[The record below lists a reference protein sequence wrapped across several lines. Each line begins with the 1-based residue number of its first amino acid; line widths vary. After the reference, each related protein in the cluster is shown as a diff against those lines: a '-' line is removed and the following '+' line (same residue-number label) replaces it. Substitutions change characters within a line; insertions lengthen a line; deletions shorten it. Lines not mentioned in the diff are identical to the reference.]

1 MLGKNSLR
9 KKIALATSLVLAAA
23 TIGTAASAAAPR
35 PRDPVCDQR
44 VADGCVVFWQDL
56 GYAQYSDCVSNEQ
69 CLKCPP
75 NYGYLCGYDP
85 RFAYDPAIKPD
96 QPW

>member
-1 MLGKNSLR
+1 MSRRVSKTRALTASL
-9 KKIALATSLVLAAA
+9 ALAGAAIFA
-23 TIGTAASAAAPR
+23 TAASARIP

-44 VADGCVVFWQDL
+44 VANECVNTWQAK
-56 GYAQYSDCVSNEQ
+56 GYAQYLDCVANEQ
-69 CLKCPP
+69 CLQCPP

-85 RFAYDPAIKPD
+85 RYPFNSAVKPD

>member
-1 MLGKNSLR
+1 MKMTRKPGKA
-9 KKIALATSLVLAAA
+9 IALSGSLALAVAA
-23 TIGTAASAAAPR
+23 TFATAASARIP

-44 VADGCVVFWQDL
+44 VANECVGTWQAQ
-56 GYAQYSDCVSNEQ
+56 GYAQYQDCVANEQ
-69 CLKCPP
+69 CLQCPP

-85 RFAYDPAIKPD
+85 RYPFNGAVRPD